1 MLANSLE
8 NPLENE
14 VAIIE
19 ERDVA
24 PSLGRDSIRKGYKAA
39 LWGLIGVAIFMV
51 IYYLLSG
58 VLANFALALNI
69 VMILGIL
76 CGLMPRSRCRALPVW
91 CSQSAWRW
99 MPTC

>member
-1 MLANSLE
+1 MGSFIDEEATMLANSLE

-39 LWGLIGVAIFMV
+39 LWGLIGVVIFMV
-51 IYYLLSG
+51 IYYLP
-58 VLANFALALNI
+58 V
-69 VMILGIL
+69 
-76 CGLMPRSRCRALPVW
+76 GL
-91 CSQSAWRW
+91 
-99 MPTC
+99 